1 MKKRL
6 LFVGILFLLYNCE
19 AIFVEDISE
28 NAVVLLAP
36 TNNSVITSGT
46 IVFNW
51 QEIVDASEY
60 EVQIARPSFESATQ
74 ILLDSLATITTL
86 SKELAVGDYQ
96 WRVRALNSEY
106 NTDFGTHSFS
116 VIDANFENKIIP
128 LVLPIDKDTTNV
140 KNQTLVWQ
148 AIESAKEYRIQVWQP
163 DIDGTKIEDTSV
175 TNTNYEYEFPE
186 GDFTWQVRGETISK
200 NTVFSSRT
208 ITVDTT
214 APNTPTL
221 DLPTDNA
228 TIAATTST
236 TFKWNRTDIVGTPEL
251 DSIYFYS
258 EVTLQNLVHKNRG
271 ITKEY
276 TKNDF
281 STGDYYWFVK
291 SFDKAGNDSTS
302 STTRKLTIN

>member
-28 NAVVLLAP
+28 NSIVLLAP
-36 TNNSVITSGT
+36 TNNTEITSGT
-46 IVFNW
+46 VVFNW
-51 QEIVDASEY
+51 QEIADANEY
-60 EVQIARPSFESATQ
+60 EVQIATPNFESATQ
-74 ILLDSLATITTL
+74 ILLDSLATKTII
-86 SKELAVGDYQ
+86 SKDLTEGDYE

-106 NTDFGTHSFS
+106 TTDFSTHSFS
-116 VIDANFENKIIP
+116 VIDTNFENKTIS
-128 LVLPIDKDTTNV
+128 LVLPIDKDTTNI
-140 KNQTLVWQ
+140 KSQSLVWQ
-148 AIESAKEYRIQVWQP
+148 TLENINEYRVQVWQP
-163 DIDGTKIEDTSV
+163 DTNGTKIKDEAI

-186 GDFTWQVRGETISK
+186 GNFTWQVRGETISK
-200 NTVFSSRT
+200 NTMFSSRT

-221 DLPTDNA
+221 DLPTDNI
-228 TIAATTST
+228 TIAASTST

-276 TKNDF
+276 IKNDF
-281 STGDYYWFVK
+281 SAGDYYWFVK
-291 SFDKAGNDSTS
+291 SFDKAGNQSTS